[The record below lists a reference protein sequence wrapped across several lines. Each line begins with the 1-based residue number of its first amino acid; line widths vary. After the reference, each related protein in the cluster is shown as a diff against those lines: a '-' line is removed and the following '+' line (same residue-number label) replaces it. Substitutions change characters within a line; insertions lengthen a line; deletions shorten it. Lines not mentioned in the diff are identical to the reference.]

1 MNLSNYFTDPDG
13 DPLSYQARASD
24 GAGTVRVN
32 VSSSEVILIPVAVKA
47 TRVMVTARD
56 PGGLSVE
63 QSFGVTVESV
73 SGRNNRLLEFSLAAF
88 GRTVAS
94 QAVDA
99 IGGRFEAPSQEQGA
113 SVGGQR
119 LDFASASDEQGRTE
133 RFLQAVGTFLA
144 GRGCHPGSHF
154 LAGAAAGRLA
164 PVQASAAGWPAGA
177 QTGFSGGDMA
187 GAGAGGAGRFSRGGC
202 RAGAGG
208 GMAGFG
214 GAGGFSGGGMGGFGG
229 AGGFSS
235 GGMGG
240 FSGARG
246 FSGGGMAGVGG
257 AGGFSGGMGGFG
269 GASAFSG
276 GMGGF
281 GGAGGLRAR
290 IFGHHPGGDLTRGSS
305 FQLSLGQNGSA
316 GDGLEQGEQAEQEGG
331 WMLWGQGV
339 RSDFSGRPQAD
350 LGLDG
355 RVGAAYLG
363 ADHRWGSK
371 ALMGV
376 AASRSVGS
384 LDYTNGG
391 DIASELEVGARL
403 TSVHPYARW
412 SPRQG
417 LDLWGLM
424 GFGRGSADLEVA
436 GDSVEMGIDMRMAAV
451 GVRNEL
457 TRLGAVDLALK
468 ADAFTVSIGSEAVE
482 GVRAVNGD
490 ARRGRLMLE
499 GSTDWSLSSNTR
511 LTPKVQ
517 LGARLDGGDADTG
530 LGADLAGGF
539 SLANLRTGLEVE
551 ARGHWLV
558 AHQAQGFKERG
569 ASLAVR
575 FDPGSDRKGLG
586 FSFAPLWG
594 NNGGGADA
602 LWRSEGML
610 DGRHRGNRSEAMT
623 WQPNRAQADLSYGLS
638 TSGGRGRLI
647 PFARLQQETTGSP
660 RLGGGLYFDVL
671 SAPDAP
677 AARPMPTDGLRV
689 ELFGDYRRSRPDLS
703 GGVYAV
709 QGAGPAG
716 SSAGKA
722 DYRFGVRLALIF

>member
-1 MNLSNYFTDPDG
+1 
-13 DPLSYQARASD
+13 
-24 GAGTVRVN
+24 
-32 VSSSEVILIPVAVKA
+32 
-47 TRVMVTARD
+47 
-56 PGGLSVE
+56 
-63 QSFGVTVESV
+63 
-73 SGRNNRLLEFSLAAF
+73 
-88 GRTVAS
+88 
-94 QAVDA
+94 
-99 IGGRFEAPSQEQGA
+99 
-113 SVGGQR
+113 
-119 LDFASASDEQGRTE
+119 
-133 RFLQAVGTFLA
+133 
-144 GRGCHPGSHF
+144 
-154 LAGAAAGRLA
+154 
-164 PVQASAAGWPAGA
+164 
-177 QTGFSGGDMA
+177 
-187 GAGAGGAGRFSRGGC
+187 
-202 RAGAGG
+202 
-208 GMAGFG
+208 MAGFG
-214 GAGGFSGGGMGGFGG
+214 SASGFSG
-229 AGGFSS
+229 

-257 AGGFSGGMGGFG
+257 AGAFSGGMGGFG

-281 GGAGGLRAR
+281 SGDGLGG
-290 IFGHHPGGDLTRGSS
+290 FGHHPGQDLMRGSS
-305 FQLSLGQNGSA
+305 FQLALGQGGSG
-316 GDGLEQGEQAEQEGG
+316 GDSRQPGEQAGQEGG

-339 RSDFSGRPQAD
+339 RSDFSGRPQTD

-371 ALMGV
+371 AVVGV

-424 GFGRGSADLEVA
+424 GFGRGSADLEFA

-482 GVRAVNGD
+482 GVRALNGD
-490 ARRGRLMLE
+490 ARRGRLILE

-511 LTPKVQ
+511 LTPKVE
-517 LGARLDGGDADTG
+517 LGARVDGGDADTG

-539 SLANLRTGLEVE
+539 SLANRRTGLEVE

-558 AHQAQGFKERG
+558 AHQARNFKERG
-569 ASLAVR
+569 ARLAVR

-594 NNGGGADA
+594 NDSGGANA
-602 LWRSEGML
+602 LWTSEQML
-610 DGRHRGNRSEAMT
+610 DARHRGNRSEAMS
-623 WQPNRAQADLSYGLS
+623 WQPNRSQADLSYGLS

-647 PFARLQQETTGSP
+647 PFARMQQEAAGSP
-660 RLGGGLYFDVL
+660 RMGGGLSFEVL
-671 SAPDAP
+671 SEPDAP
-677 AARPMPTDGLRV
+677 AARPTDGLRV
-689 ELFGDYRRSRPDLS
+689 ELFGDYRHRRPDLS

-716 SSAGKA
+716 SSDGKA
-722 DYRFGVRLALIF
+722 DYRFGVRLALVF

>member
-1 MNLSNYFTDPDG
+1 
-13 DPLSYQARASD
+13 
-24 GAGTVRVN
+24 
-32 VSSSEVILIPVAVKA
+32 
-47 TRVMVTARD
+47 
-56 PGGLSVE
+56 
-63 QSFGVTVESV
+63 
-73 SGRNNRLLEFSLAAF
+73 
-88 GRTVAS
+88 
-94 QAVDA
+94 
-99 IGGRFEAPSQEQGA
+99 
-113 SVGGQR
+113 
-119 LDFASASDEQGRTE
+119 
-133 RFLQAVGTFLA
+133 
-144 GRGCHPGSHF
+144 
-154 LAGAAAGRLA
+154 
-164 PVQASAAGWPAGA
+164 
-177 QTGFSGGDMA
+177 
-187 GAGAGGAGRFSRGGC
+187 
-202 RAGAGG
+202 
-208 GMAGFG
+208 
-214 GAGGFSGGGMGGFGG
+214 
-229 AGGFSS
+229 
-235 GGMGG
+235 
-240 FSGARG
+240 
-246 FSGGGMAGVGG
+246 MAGVGG
-257 AGGFSGGMGGFG
+257 AGGFSD
-269 GASAFSG
+269 

-281 GGAGGLRAR
+281 GGAGAFSGGFGPGSPG
-290 IFGHHPGGDLTRGSS
+290 FGHHPGGDLMRGSS
-305 FQLSLGQNGSA
+305 FQLALGQDGSG
-316 GDGLEQGEQAEQEGG
+316 GDSREQGEQAEQEGG

-371 ALMGV
+371 ALVGV
-376 AASRSVGS
+376 AASHSVGS

-391 DIASELEVGARL
+391 NAASELEVGARL

-468 ADAFTVSIGSEAVE
+468 ADAFTVSINSEAVE

-490 ARRGRLMLE
+490 ARRARLILE

-511 LTPKVQ
+511 LIPKVE
-517 LGARLDGGDADTG
+517 LGARVDGGDADTG

-539 SLANLRTGLEVE
+539 SLANRRTGLEVE

-558 AHQAQGFKERG
+558 AHQARNFKERG
-569 ASLAVR
+569 ARLAVR

-594 NNGGGADA
+594 NDSGGADA
-602 LWRSEGML
+602 LWRSEQML
-610 DGRHRGNRSEAMT
+610 DARHRGDRSQAMT

-638 TSGGRGRLI
+638 TRGGRGRLI
-647 PFARLQQETTGSP
+647 PFARLQQETAGSP
-660 RLGGGLYFDVL
+660 RMGGGLSFEVL
-671 SAPDAP
+671 STPDAP
-677 AARPMPTDGLRV
+677 AAMPADGLRL

-709 QGAGPAG
+709 QGAAKPGRP
-716 SSAGKA
+716 